1 MLTCVPESWS
11 NWNFDITGTSADPAR
26 TTLAGN
32 TLAGQTLA
40 GITDYGTIL
49 FGGDVFV
56 VKKQGLLTPI
66 WELKA
71 GSKVGATGQKSLG
84 ISPIGW
90 RPSFEVQ
97 AGDLCITLETQRLSS
112 LQYNILLSSNIV
124 GTIARKG
131 RWFPKWPAFVECTVE
146 VPELVQLFC
155 FWLAMQSW
163 RQAGSGY

>member
-1 MLTCVPESWS
+1 MMTCVPESWA

-26 TTLAGN
+26 ITLE
-32 TLAGQTLA
+32 

-49 FGGDVFV
+49 LGGDEFE
-56 VKKQGLLTPI
+56 VKKQGLLSRT

-71 GSKVGATGQKSLG
+71 GSKVGATAEKSVG

-97 AGDLCITLETQRLSS
+97 AGDLSITLETQALSS
-112 LQYNILLSSNIV
+112 LKYNILISSNIV
-124 GTIARKG
+124 GSIARKG
-131 RWFPKWPAFVECTVE
+131 RWFPKWPAFVECTAE

-155 FWLAMQSW
+155 
-163 RQAGSGY
+163 